1 MTTRPRLGRT
11 GLAVALLLAAAPQ
24 PAARASL
31 PEPVRI
37 LLVGDSVTQGS
48 SGDWTWRYR
57 LWQHLVADGVGVD
70 LVGPSDDLYDNVTGQ
85 RGSHEYVDPAF
96 DQDHAARWGM
106 QFATQDVPV
115 ADLVAEY
122 HPDVV
127 VEGLGLND
135 LAWRH
140 ASVGQVLDEAR
151 QLVADARAAD
161 PGIDVVLGALSQTW
175 VLGAPEYNAAL
186 TRLALELDTDDSR
199 VVTAVPAEPLVE
211 GVDTY
216 DPAHP
221 TASGEV
227 KLAAGVADALA
238 GLGIGSTYPR
248 PLPVVPNGP
257 RVPALLSA
265 APGDREA
272 VLSWRSPPGAT
283 AEYVWVRD
291 TTTGEPWIK
300 LPIPL
305 GGSGWTAGDLVNHD
319 AYEFRLQAEK
329 GSVAAEDVYSNVV
342 TVTPAPPPPGPVS
355 NVTATPT
362 DHGLAVSW
370 DPSSAATEYLVTWW
384 RSDRPDDR
392 TAATVT
398 DCSVAIGPL
407 EAGLPYAVQVQAV
420 EDGTPGT
427 PVSVLATPA
436 GPVPTAPEDL
446 TLRAL
451 AGRRVLVRWTP
462 SADATSYQVQ
472 RRVDARWRA
481 VGSTSSTR
489 FVTPPIRATSRRTAF
504 RVRAVHQFLLGGL
517 SDVVRIRLGPS

>member
-140 ASVGQVLDEAR
+140 
-151 QLVADARAAD
+151 
-161 PGIDVVLGALSQTW
+161 
-175 VLGAPEYNAAL
+175 
-186 TRLALELDTDDSR
+186 
-199 VVTAVPAEPLVE
+199 
-211 GVDTY
+211 
-216 DPAHP
+216 
-221 TASGEV
+221 
-227 KLAAGVADALA
+227 
-238 GLGIGSTYPR
+238 
-248 PLPVVPNGP
+248 
-257 RVPALLSA
+257 
-265 APGDREA
+265 
-272 VLSWRSPPGAT
+272 
-283 AEYVWVRD
+283 
-291 TTTGEPWIK
+291 
-300 LPIPL
+300 
-305 GGSGWTAGDLVNHD
+305 
-319 AYEFRLQAEK
+319 
-329 GSVAAEDVYSNVV
+329 
-342 TVTPAPPPPGPVS
+342 
-355 NVTATPT
+355 
-362 DHGLAVSW
+362 
-370 DPSSAATEYLVTWW
+370 
-384 RSDRPDDR
+384 
-392 TAATVT
+392 
-398 DCSVAIGPL
+398 
-407 EAGLPYAVQVQAV
+407 
-420 EDGTPGT
+420 
-427 PVSVLATPA
+427 
-436 GPVPTAPEDL
+436 
-446 TLRAL
+446 
-451 AGRRVLVRWTP
+451 
-462 SADATSYQVQ
+462 
-472 RRVDARWRA
+472 